1 MTSVA
6 RPKETFTLLADEK
19 RERIL
24 RAATSV
30 FARDGFEAADVGAIA
45 RAAGVAK
52 GSLYNYFASKE
63 DLFAFVCADG
73 LERHRQAAWG
83 GVDPGGDVYAV
94 VDHVFRHGVD
104 FVLKNPDYIRLYL
117 SVAGAGMDR
126 FADRFTLL
134 VEKFT
139 ADYFRKTLRRDM
151 ARGLVRPDLD
161 VGLAAWLINNQYI
174 MFVVSL
180 VSRHFQI
187 RMKEYLGVTGRLTR
201 PTIDRH
207 LTAVLNLIFNVLRP
221 GDR

>member
-1 MTSVA
+1 MNGVTE
-6 RPKETFTLLADEK
+6 PKETFTLLADEK

-24 RAATSV
+24 RAATVV
-30 FARDGFEAADVGAIA
+30 FAREGFQAADVGAIA
-45 RAAGVAK
+45 REAGVAK

-63 DLFAFVCADG
+63 DLFAYTCADG

-83 GVDPGGDVYAV
+83 GVDQGWDIYAV

-104 FVLKNPDYIRLYL
+104 FALKNPDYIRLYL
-117 SVAGAGMDR
+117 SVAAAGMDR
-126 FADRFTLL
+126 FAERFTLF

-139 ADYFRKTLRRDM
+139 ADTFKTRLRQDIG
-151 ARGLVRPDLD
+151 RGLVRADLD

-187 RMKEYLGVTGRLTR
+187 RMREYLGVTGRLTR
-201 PTIDRH
+201 TTIDRH
-207 LTAVLNLIFNVLRP
+207 LSAVINLIFNVLRP
-221 GDR
+221 DDR